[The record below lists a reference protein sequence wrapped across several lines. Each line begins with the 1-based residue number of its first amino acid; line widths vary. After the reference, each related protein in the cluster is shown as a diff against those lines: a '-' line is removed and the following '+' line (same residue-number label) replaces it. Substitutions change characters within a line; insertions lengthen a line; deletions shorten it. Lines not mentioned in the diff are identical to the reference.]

1 MSFCRYIICWY
12 LLFIY
17 VISELVFK
25 IFLKMIYFEYVLLL
39 YGNLLELYLIWFF
52 FFEVEENIFFI
63 MISKSD

>member
-1 MSFCRYIICWY
+1 MCFCRYIIYWY

-63 MISKSD
+63 LISKSD

>member
-1 MSFCRYIICWY
+1 MSFCKYIIYWY

-52 FFEVEENIFFI
+52 FFEIEENIFFI

>member
-1 MSFCRYIICWY
+1 MCFCRYIIYWY

-25 IFLKMIYFEYVLLL
+25 IFLKMIYVEYVLLL

-63 MISKSD
+63 

>member
-1 MSFCRYIICWY
+1 MCFCRYIIYWY

-52 FFEVEENIFFI
+52 FFEIEENIFFI